1 MWYGGRRQKG
11 KMNVKVASRW
21 KALLNRTQRTRTREV
36 EMREVETGAR
46 VPRDD
51 VNQQGPTHLILELLL
66 VRDFRHVKPL
76 ICLLVV
82 VPKSELETYPN
93 E

>member
-1 MWYGGRRQKG
+1 
-11 KMNVKVASRW
+11 
-21 KALLNRTQRTRTREV
+21 
-36 EMREVETGAR
+36 MREVETGAR

-51 VNQQGPTHLILELLL
+51 VNQQGPTHLILDFLL
-66 VRDFRHVKPL
+66 VRDFGHVKPT